1 MRIRDLLLDAGATLS
16 EGPFEASGDQ
26 PLDQTFI
33 ETRRGSVTWELYAGF
48 VLAELGGYV
57 RRSDF
62 FKNTGSMVDLESPD
76 GLKSR
81 VIYFDGQWVVWPEH
95 TRHGRDTIGYEGV
108 LSLVYSSR
116 GSNAVVFSESGQPYT
131 ARVTLNGDFLT
142 DENKGSGVTIAA
154 NGESFLS
161 VNEPRMY
168 SIIEAPAYSK
178 DNKLTMSSNSD
189 DFEIFAF
196 TFGVY
201 ETGP

>member
-1 MRIRDLLLDAGATLS
+1 
-16 EGPFEASGDQ
+16 
-26 PLDQTFI
+26 
-33 ETRRGSVTWELYAGF
+33 
-48 VLAELGGYV
+48 
-57 RRSDF
+57 
-62 FKNTGSMVDLESPD
+62 MVDLESPD

-95 TRHGRDTIGYEGV
+95 TCHGRDTIGYEDI
-108 LSLVYSSR
+108 LSWVYSSR
-116 GSNAVVFSESGQPYT
+116 SLNAVVSSESGQPYT